1 MDMRTAAAVRRAA
14 VRVFMRVESEAE
26 GDEPA
31 LLGLDELGGLDLA
44 RAVAE
49 GHLDAGAALAGLNS
63 FLGDGFHDG
72 DVAKTALLRGGVL
85 GLGGAFADLASAIFT
100 SASLASAGTW
110 KNFVA
115 SAASPR

>member
-1 MDMRTAAAVRRAA
+1 MRA
-14 VRVFMRVESEAE
+14 FMRMESEAE
-26 GDEPA
+26 GYEPA
-31 LLGLDELGGLDLA
+31 LLGLDELCGLDLA
-44 RAVAE
+44 RAVAK
-49 GHLDAGAALAGLNS
+49 GHLDAGATLAGLNS

-85 GLGGAFADLASAIFT
+85 AWAALSLILASAIFT